1 LRPGI
6 LGRRT
11 RIQLVLRWRPRLV
24 LYVREEPVT
33 VRRPTRAQAHCRLRF
48 GELSRASRH
57 FSAEEVAE
65 MVGGE
70 VVEVNGVKAVRL
82 PDGRVIQKHQAFIK
96 AMLTGWR
103 SPYTRVTLPKWLRS
117 LSRSF
122 FSLPVQ
128 QVKKYKELEEKMYIG
143 GRA

>member
-1 LRPGI
+1 
-6 LGRRT
+6 
-11 RIQLVLRWRPRLV
+11 
-24 LYVREEPVT
+24 
-33 VRRPTRAQAHCRLRF
+33 
-48 GELSRASRH
+48 
-57 FSAEEVAE
+57 